1 MRILALFL
9 LVISTAGCG
18 KQITD
23 FVTNGGKRPGDSTD
37 LPSVSTQHPIG
48 MKSSPGA
55 GSLTGSQVNTRTAI
69 TPTHRTIVGS
79 QVKATFT
86 FHQNRPN

>member
-1 MRILALFL
+1 MRILWLFI
-9 LVISTAGCG
+9 LVILTAGCG
-18 KQITD
+18 REITD
-23 FVTNGGKRPGDSTD
+23 FVTSGDKRPGDSID
-37 LPSVSTQHPIG
+37 LPSVSTSNPLG
-48 MKSSPGA
+48 MKTSPGA
-55 GSLTGSQVNTRTAI
+55 GSLTGSQVNTRMAI